1 MQRRLHP
8 TTAILRHVVLM
19 TGAIIMLAPFI
30 WMVSASLRS
39 PQEIFHGGFS
49 VLPQHWHAIENYTKA
64 FTSQPLLRFMLN
76 GAMVVSLIFIL
87 QALIATPCAY
97 ALSKLRFR
105 GRQFLFGLVLGAL
118 LIPPQAVSIPVF
130 LMLWKINVLNTF
142 SALVIPWTISVL
154 GIFLMRQFF
163 LTISD
168 EIIDAARLDGMSEL
182 GIVWRLMVP
191 MAIPALTAFGI
202 ISVVAHWNDY
212 FWPLIVL
219 TGKDLYTPPLGVS
232 FFANDEAGND
242 YGSLMAAASI
252 IIAPLVVGFLAAQE
266 KFIKG
271 IAMQAG
277 VKG

>member
-1 MQRRLHP
+1 
-8 TTAILRHVVLM
+8 
-19 TGAIIMLAPFI
+19 
-30 WMVSASLRS
+30 
-39 PQEIFHGGFS
+39 
-49 VLPQHWHAIENYTKA
+49 
-64 FTSQPLLRFMLN
+64 
-76 GAMVVSLIFIL
+76 
-87 QALIATPCAY
+87 
-97 ALSKLRFR
+97 
-105 GRQFLFGLVLGAL
+105 
-118 LIPPQAVSIPVF
+118 
-130 LMLWKINVLNTF
+130 
-142 SALVIPWTISVL
+142 
-154 GIFLMRQFF
+154 
-163 LTISD
+163 
-168 EIIDAARLDGMSEL
+168 MSEL

-219 TGKDLYTPPLGVS
+219 TDKDLYTPPLGVS